1 MRSELTLLRV
11 RRVVVVVVVVG
22 VVLCHLADPEV
33 YRTFAL

>member
-11 RRVVVVVVVVG
+11 RRVVVVVVVG

>member
-11 RRVVVVVVVVG
+11 RKVVVVVG